1 MSLFGLPDLDEE
13 PMDIAHT
20 ERQVDDRIARL
31 QALLA
36 GCGLARGG
44 VRLAHM

>member
-1 MSLFGLPDLDEE
+1 VSVFGLPDLDEN
-13 PMDIAHT
+13 PIDVAHT
-20 ERQVDDRIARL
+20 GRLVDDRIARL

-44 VRLAHM
+44 VPLADM